1 MRMDQGSAALV
12 PASRV
17 LLVLA
22 TLYVA
27 QGIPVGLGFIA
38 FPAILRTLGFSTEAI
53 GLVGIIILPWAIK
66 FLWAPMVDGRN
77 RGRGGNRRASMLPLQ
92 FVIAALYAGMA
103 ALTPQTIALGWPV
116 IVILLLLN
124 TASATQDIAA
134 DGFAVETLRDRQLTW
149 ANGLQIGGFSFGMVI
164 GGAATV
170 LAYQYGGWSAT
181 FWGLAALSL
190 LGSVPILALPR
201 IAAPQRHEE
210 CPRNIPSLRNT
221 IRRPG
226 AWLMLTIAATFHFA
240 LAMARSMQ
248 GPFLVDRGIELADV
262 AIINGTGIAC
272 IAVVA
277 ALLGS
282 FLIRVSGVVPV
293 AAGGGLVSA
302 LSIALWWLPAHT
314 GALTFAEALSIT
326 TINGIASG
334 IAYVAFFTYFMQW
347 ASLQQACTDFTVLQC
362 TESCSNILAAAIAGL
377 LAAHLG
383 YDRFFLVAT
392 MIGSVLLLV
401 IMAALRSVPEQ
412 PDDGAQAQ
420 DQITWRR

>member
-66 FLWAPMVDGRN
+66 FLWAPMVDRRGG
-77 RGRGGNRRASMLPLQ
+77 GRGGNRRASMLPLQ
-92 FVIAALYAGMA
+92 FLIAALYAAMA
-103 ALTPQTIALGWPV
+103 ALTPEAIALGWPV

-124 TASATQDIAA
+124 TASATQDIAT

-170 LAYQYGGWSAT
+170 LAYQYGGWSAA

-190 LGSVPILALPR
+190 LGSMPILALPR
-201 IAAPQRHEE
+201 IASQQRDQQR
-210 CPRNIPSLRNT
+210 PPVIPSLRNA

-226 AWLMLTIAATFHFA
+226 AWIMLSTAATFHFA

-248 GPFLVDRGIELADV
+248 GPFLVDRGIGLADV
-262 AIINGTGIAC
+262 AIINGTGIAS

-293 AAGGGLVSA
+293 AVGGGLVSS

-314 GALTFAEALSIT
+314 GQLTFAEALLIT
-326 TINGIASG
+326 VVNGLASG

-347 ASLQQACTDFTVLQC
+347 ASPEQAGTDFTVLQC
-362 TESCSNILAAAIAGL
+362 TESCSNILAAATAGI

-383 YDRFFLVAT
+383 YDRFFLVTT

-401 IMAALRSVPEQ
+401 IMAALRSVPAQ

-420 DQITWRR
+420 DPIT

>member
-1 MRMDQGSAALV
+1 MRMDQGSTALV

-38 FPAILRTLGFSTEAI
+38 FPAILRTLGFSTEVI

-66 FLWAPMVDGRN
+66 FLWAPMVDRRGG
-77 RGRGGNRRASMLPLQ
+77 GRGGNRRASMLPLQ
-92 FVIAALYAGMA
+92 CLIAALYAAMA
-103 ALTPQTIALGWPV
+103 ALTPEAIALGWPV

-124 TASATQDIAA
+124 TASATQDIAT

-170 LAYQYGGWSAT
+170 LAYQYGGWSAA

-190 LGSVPILALPR
+190 LGSMPILALPR
-201 IAAPQRHEE
+201 IASQPREQR
-210 CPRNIPSLRNT
+210 PPPVIPSLRNA
-221 IRRPG
+221 IRRPR
-226 AWLMLTIAATFHFA
+226 AWIMLSTAATFHFA

-248 GPFLVDRGIELADV
+248 GPFLVDRGIGLADV
-262 AIINGTGIAC
+262 AIINGTGIAS

-282 FLIRVSGVVPV
+282 FLIRVSGIVPV
-293 AAGGGLVSA
+293 AVGGGLVSS

-314 GALTFAEALSIT
+314 GQLTFAEALLIT
-326 TINGIASG
+326 IVNGLASG

-347 ASLQQACTDFTVLQC
+347 ASLEQAGTDFTMLQC
-362 TESCSNILAAAIAGL
+362 TESCSNILAAAIAGML
-377 LAAHLG
+377 VAHLG
-383 YDRFFLVAT
+383 YDRFFLVTT
-392 MIGSVLLLV
+392 MIGCVFLLV
-401 IMAALRSVPEQ
+401 IMAALRSVRAQ

-420 DQITWRR
+420 DQFT